1 MAYNVISLEDM
12 YKSMDIENVKEI
24 LNQFE
29 CSLNKDVEFFIKE
42 KAIEFL
48 KLGISKTFLVTASYK
63 EKQVIVGYFALT
75 DKVTKIKKN
84 ALSKTLS
91 RRIKRFSR
99 NEDIKNYYI
108 VSLPLI
114 GQLGK
119 NFANNY
125 NELISGDVLLKL
137 ACDKVKEAQQILG
150 GKFVFIECEDKPKL
164 RDFYESNG
172 FVCFDKRNLE
182 KDERDKNSGEY
193 LLQMLC
199 DLTNN

>member
-12 YKSMDIENVKEI
+12 YKSMDIDNVKEI

-48 KLGISKTFLVTASYK
+48 KLGISKTFLVTTSYK

-84 ALSKTLS
+84 SLSKTLS

>member
-12 YKSMDIENVKEI
+12 YKSMDIDNVKEI

-48 KLGISKTFLVTASYK
+48 KLGISKTFLVTTSYK

-75 DKVTKIKKN
+75 DKVTKIKEN
-84 ALSKTLS
+84 SLSKTLS

>member
-12 YKSMDIENVKEI
+12 YEAMSEENIRNI
-24 LNQFE
+24 LNNFE
-29 CSLNKDVEFFIKE
+29 CSKNKDVEYFIKE

-48 KLGISKTFLVTASYK
+48 KLGISKTFLVTTSYK
-63 EKQVIVGYFALT
+63 DKQVIVGYFALT
-75 DKVTKIKKN
+75 NKVTRIKKTL
-84 ALSKTLS
+84 LSKTKQ
-91 RRIKRFSR
+91 KRLRQFGV
-99 NEDIKNYYI
+99 EDEERKYYTI
-108 VSLPLI
+108 SLPLI

-119 NFANNY
+119 NYKNDY

-150 GKFVFIECEDKPKL
+150 GKFVFIECEDKEELK
-164 RDFYESNG
+164 RFYESNG

-182 KDERDKNSGEY
+182 KDERENNNGEY

-199 DLTNN
+199 DLSKN

>member
-48 KLGISKTFLVTASYK
+48 KLGISKTFFVTASYK

>member
-12 YKSMDIENVKEI
+12 YKSMDIDNVKEI

-48 KLGISKTFLVTASYK
+48 KLGISKTFLVTTSYK

-84 ALSKTLS
+84 SLSKTLS

-99 NEDIKNYYI
+99 NENIKNYYI

-137 ACDKVKEAQQILG
+137 ACDKVE
-150 GKFVFIECEDKPKL
+150 
-164 RDFYESNG
+164 
-172 FVCFDKRNLE
+172 
-182 KDERDKNSGEY
+182 
-193 LLQMLC
+193 
-199 DLTNN
+199 

>member
-12 YKSMDIENVKEI
+12 YKSMDIENLKEI

-29 CSLNKDVEFFIKE
+29 CSLNEDVEFFIKE

-150 GKFVFIECEDKPKL
+150 GIFVFIECEDKPKL

>member
-48 KLGISKTFLVTASYK
+48 KLGISKTFLVTTSYK

>member
-29 CSLNKDVEFFIKE
+29 CSLNEDVEFFIKE

>member
-12 YKSMDIENVKEI
+12 YEAMSEENIRNI
-24 LNQFE
+24 LNNFE
-29 CSLNKDVEFFIKE
+29 CSKNKDVEYFIKE

-48 KLGISKTFLVTASYK
+48 KLGISKTFLVTTSYK
-63 EKQVIVGYFALT
+63 DKQVIVGYFALT
-75 DKVTKIKKN
+75 NKVTRIKKTL
-84 ALSKTLS
+84 LSKTKQ
-91 RRIKRFSR
+91 KRLRQFGV
-99 NEDIKNYYI
+99 EDEERKYYTI
-108 VSLPLI
+108 SLPLI

-119 NFANNY
+119 NYKNDY

-150 GKFVFIECEDKPKL
+150 GKFVFIECEDKEKL
-164 RDFYESNG
+164 KRFYESNG

-182 KDERDKNSGEY
+182 KDERENNNGEY

-199 DLTNN
+199 DLSKN